1 MTVAFHSCN
10 FPLVSGCCTGKCW
23 HQSSCRCIE
32 THKVTGLSRG
42 SLSLD
47 LLPMVTCCVGG
58 KKSWYRSTL
67 KSGPRHKHLESL
79 KNTKENCAGDGQS
92 SEQQSLFP
100 LIRQSSASTQELN
113 WIQCAQVAD
122 FYGKTS
128 RWSSGSASLYPINL
142 QIASINHLKQ
152 KLYFQPFAWCLFIIK
167 WPAHRVIISISSASA
182 DSVATCGPLTYFLN
196 GDRTNLSLHHS
207 YSIHF
212 NQSQIYLLHKV

>member
-1 MTVAFHSCN
+1 M
-10 FPLVSGCCTGKCW
+10 
-23 HQSSCRCIE
+23 I
-32 THKVTGLSRG
+32 
-42 SLSLD
+42 
-47 LLPMVTCCVGG
+47 TCCVGG

-92 SEQQSLFP
+92 SEQEFIP
-100 LIRQSSASTQELN
+100 LDKTH
-113 WIQCAQVAD
+113 WIQCAQVTY

-128 RWSSGSASLYPINL
+128 RWSSGNASLYPIYHQL
-142 QIASINHLKQ
+142 ASINHLKQ
-152 KLYFQPFAWCLFIIK
+152 KLYFQLFAWCLFIIK

-196 GDRTNLSLHHS
+196 GDRTNLCLHHS

-212 NQSQIYLLHKV
+212 NSSQVYLLHKVWGFKTSPTVVTTISRLQVWLSCVTSLPCLQIK